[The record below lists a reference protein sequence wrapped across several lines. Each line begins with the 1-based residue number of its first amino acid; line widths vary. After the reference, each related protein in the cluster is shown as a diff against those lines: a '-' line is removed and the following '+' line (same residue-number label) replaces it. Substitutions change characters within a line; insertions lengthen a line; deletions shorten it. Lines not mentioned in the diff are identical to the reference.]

1 MKKTIEIIVPCY
13 NEAEALPIFFQTV
26 CNISEKIDKYEFS
39 FLFIDD
45 GSIDNTL
52 EIIKQFQSNKKTQVR
67 YISLARNFG
76 KEAAMLAGFDHAI
89 GDAVII
95 IDADLQDPPSI
106 IPDMIKLWECGYE
119 DVYARRMSRAGES
132 RLKKLSSYM
141 YYRVLQKL
149 SDIEVLTDV
158 GDFRLLDKK
167 CIAALKDLREHHRY
181 TKGLFCWI
189 GFKKKQISY
198 NRESR
203 VAGNTHWNY
212 YKLIKLA
219 INGIVSFSAVPLQ
232 LAMWIGIFISL
243 AAFCFMLY
251 VVGRTL
257 LYGDPVAGYPSMMTV
272 ILFIGGIQL
281 IAFGVIGEYIGK
293 IFDEV
298 KNRPVYIVNEQN
310 C

>member
-13 NEAEALPIFFQTV
+13 NEAEVLPIFFQTV

-76 KEAAMLAGFDHAI
+76 KEAAMLAGFDHAM

-141 YYRVLQKL
+141 YYRVLEKL
-149 SDIEVLTDV
+149 SNIEVLTDV

-167 CIAALKDLREHHRY
+167 CIAALKGLREHHRY

-189 GFKKKQISY
+189 GFKKKQILY

-212 YKLIKLA
+212 WKLIKLA
-219 INGIVSFSAVPLQ
+219 INGIVSFSAVPLR
-232 LAMWIGIFISL
+232 LAMWLGMFISL

-257 LYGDPVAGYPSMMTV
+257 LYGDPVAGYPSMMAI